1 LSSRRVVVGV
11 PRGAIVGASDDR
23 NREPAGCATLG
34 GRNVDEDD
42 AGCAGE
48 AATGVVVGVA
58 GDVEG
63 VRGTGSAIVFIGSS
77 TSRSSPWYAC
87 AHVNVDDGSTM
98 VMRREQVPP
107 VLLIRRL
114 AIAVLLVA
122 ATVVRASAQA
132 GFGDD
137 RVMLQGF
144 YWESYRHGHPQRFPS
159 FGDKRWYAI
168 VRENAPAIREAR
180 ST

>member
-1 LSSRRVVVGV
+1 
-11 PRGAIVGASDDR
+11 
-23 NREPAGCATLG
+23 
-34 GRNVDEDD
+34 
-42 AGCAGE
+42 
-48 AATGVVVGVA
+48 
-58 GDVEG
+58 
-63 VRGTGSAIVFIGSS
+63 
-77 TSRSSPWYAC
+77 
-87 AHVNVDDGSTM
+87 M
-98 VMRREQVPP
+98 PP